1 MSRLIIIG
9 ASGHGKV
16 IADIAARCG
25 YTDIAFL
32 DDNPDAGE
40 CMGYSVIG
48 KSKNAKE
55 YPGAKFIVAI
65 GNPEIRQK
73 ILEQL
78 ENMGLTVISLV
89 HPNAVIAEQVE
100 IGKGTVVMAGAIIN
114 PACKIGKGCIV
125 NTGASVDHDNVIDDY
140 VHISV
145 GSHLAGNVKV
155 GTKTWIGAGAVVNN
169 DVKICSNC
177 IIGSGAA
184 VVKNIDEPG
193 IFVGVPDRKM
203 VDGDDMNNR
212 NKILRGVIL
221 SYSSYKYELLSD
233 YTKMTRRMA
242 A

>member
-1 MSRLIIIG
+1 M
-9 ASGHGKV
+9 
-16 IADIAARCG
+16 
-25 YTDIAFL
+25 
-32 DDNPDAGE
+32 
-40 CMGYSVIG
+40 
-48 KSKNAKE
+48 
-55 YPGAKFIVAI
+55 
-65 GNPEIRQK
+65 
-73 ILEQL
+73 
-78 ENMGLTVISLV
+78 
-89 HPNAVIAEQVE
+89 
-100 IGKGTVVMAGAIIN
+100 
-114 PACKIGKGCIV
+114 

-193 IFVGVPDRKM
+193 IFVGVPARKM